1 MAPPYIKRVLVLL
14 ITLLGTAHAPAPGGS
29 NACAADGSSASYS
42 ETISMAQGVTK
53 RTIVTNGCPNHESYC
68 TGKPGP
74 APTCK
79 DKGEQGSDTEAIQQ
93 DVNVDIPA
101 NPILKS
107 SYTPGELD
115 CSMGAIAY
123 ALNGI
128 GFYSGAVGYDE
139 NGNCPQ
145 LDVADPEAEW
155 ISFDCCTGHSDY
167 EYAYHYHFPPS
178 CLLAQANKA
187 APISD
192 GHSAQVG
199 WAQDG
204 FPIYGPLG
212 PGGVEIRNCGTS
224 GAHATY
230 CQDECGG
237 YEGELPGVDNY
248 KYRYY
253 ITGKVGDLNTLP
265 STPMPDSEELYYPYT
280 IRCYRGCTIPSTPTG
295 ISDFKSC
302 EGTDGFTSAH
312 TATALDGYTT
322 PLAVQCQD
330 GNTYTDYGFTE
341 AVITPVDTGG
351 DVTEDTGGDVTE
363 DPTNDRVAG
372 ASEGSLSE
380 SDAAVTRA
388 PRQFAVAGAAAL
400 VAAIA

>member
-1 MAPPYIKRVLVLL
+1 MASLRRLLVLVLL
-14 ITLLGTAHAPAPGGS
+14 GTARAAAGD
-29 NACAADGSSASYS
+29 ACNEDGSSAAYT
-42 ETISMAQGVTK
+42 ETITTQQGVEK
-53 RTIVTNGCPNHESYC
+53 RTITSTGCPNHESYC

-74 APTCK
+74 APTC
-79 DKGEQGSDTEAIQQ
+79 DEEGLKGSGTEAVEQ
-93 DVNVDIPA
+93 DLSVDIPA

-107 SYTPGELD
+107 SYEPGELD

-280 IRCYRGCTIPSTPTG
+280 IRCYRGCTMSSG

-302 EGTDGFTSAH
+302 VGTDGFTSAH

-341 AVITPVDTGG
+341 AVPVDTGG

-380 SDAAVTRA
+380 SDAAATRA

-400 VAAIA
+400 AAALA

>member
-1 MAPPYIKRVLVLL
+1 MAPTGTKRVLVLL
-14 ITLLGTAHAPAPGGS
+14 MTLLGTAHAAAGDD
-29 NACAADGSSASYS
+29 CRADGSSASYS
-42 ETISMAQGVTK
+42 ETISTAQGVTK

-79 DKGEQGSDTEAIQQ
+79 DKGEQGSDTEAVEQ

-107 SYTPGELD
+107 SYEPGELD

-128 GFYSGAVGYDE
+128 GFYSGAVAFDSG
-139 NGNCPQ
+139 GNCPQ

-167 EYAYHYHFPPS
+167 EAAYHYHFPPS
-178 CLLAQANKA
+178 CLLAQANKV

-199 WAQDG
+199 WAEDG

-280 IRCYRGCTIPSTPTG
+280 IRCYRGCTLSSG

-302 EGTDGFTSAH
+302 ADGVGVTDGFTSAH
-312 TATALDGYTT
+312 TVVDGPGLDGYTT

-330 GNTYTDYGFTE
+330 GNSYTRR
-341 AVITPVDTGG
+341 AGG
-351 DVTEDTGGDVTE
+351 E
-363 DPTNDRVAG
+363 RRR
-372 ASEGSLSE
+372 GS
-380 SDAAVTRA
+380 
-388 PRQFAVAGAAAL
+388 
-400 VAAIA
+400 

>member
-1 MAPPYIKRVLVLL
+1 MAPPHTKRFVRLVM
-14 ITLLGTAHAPAPGGS
+14 LLGTAHAAAPAGS
-29 NACAADGSSASYS
+29 VKCAADGSSASYS
-42 ETISMAQGVTK
+42 ETISTAQGVVK

-79 DKGEQGSDTEAIQQ
+79 DEGQQGSDTEAVEQ
-93 DVNVDIPA
+93 DVSVDIPA

-107 SYTPGELD
+107 SYTAKELD

-128 GFYSGAVGYDE
+128 GFYSGAVGYDAD
-139 NGNCPQ
+139 GNCPQ

-167 EYAYHYHFPPS
+167 DAAYHYHFPPS

-187 APISD
+187 APVSD

-199 WAQDG
+199 WAEDG

-280 IRCYRGCTIPSTPTG
+280 IRCYRGCTMSSG
-295 ISDFKSC
+295 ISAFKSC
-302 EGTDGFTSAH
+302 VGTDGFTSAH
-312 TATALDGYTT
+312 SPTALDGYST
-322 PLAVQCQD
+322 PLAVQCKD
-330 GNTYTDYGFTE
+330 GNTYADYGFTE
-341 AVITPVDTGG
+341 AVITPVDSAD
-351 DVTEDTGGDVTE
+351 DVSEDV
-363 DPTNDRVAG
+363 
-372 ASEGSLSE
+372 SEGETGAVTTE
-380 SDAAVTRA
+380 SDAAATRA

-400 VAAIA
+400 AAALA

>member
-1 MAPPYIKRVLVLL
+1 MAPPHTKRFVRLVM
-14 ITLLGTAHAPAPGGS
+14 LLGTAHAAAPAGS
-29 NACAADGSSASYS
+29 VKCAADGSSASYS
-42 ETISMAQGVTK
+42 ETISTAQGVTK

-79 DKGEQGSDTEAIQQ
+79 DEGQQGSDTEAVEQ
-93 DVNVDIPA
+93 DVSVDIPA

-107 SYTPGELD
+107 SYTAKELD

-128 GFYSGAVGYDE
+128 GFYSGAVGYDAD
-139 NGNCPQ
+139 GNCPQ

-167 EYAYHYHFPPS
+167 DAAYHYHFPPS

-187 APISD
+187 APVSD

-199 WAQDG
+199 WAEDG

-280 IRCYRGCTIPSTPTG
+280 IRCYRGCTMSSG
-295 ISDFKSC
+295 ISAFKSC
-302 EGTDGFTSAH
+302 VGTDGFTSAH
-312 TATALDGYTT
+312 SPTALDGYST
-322 PLAVQCQD
+322 PLAVQCKD
-330 GNTYTDYGFTE
+330 GNTYADYGFTE
-341 AVITPVDTGG
+341 AVITPVDSAD
-351 DVTEDTGGDVTE
+351 DVSEDV
-363 DPTNDRVAG
+363 
-372 ASEGSLSE
+372 SEGETGAVTTE
-380 SDAAVTRA
+380 SDAAATRA
-388 PRQFAVAGAAAL
+388 PLQFAVAGAAVLAVAL
-400 VAAIA
+400 A

>member
-1 MAPPYIKRVLVLL
+1 MAPTGTKRVLVLL
-14 ITLLGTAHAPAPGGS
+14 MTLLGTAHAAAGDD
-29 NACAADGSSASYS
+29 CRADGSSASYS
-42 ETISMAQGVTK
+42 ETISTAQGVTK

-79 DKGEQGSDTEAIQQ
+79 DKGEQGSDTEAVEQ

-107 SYTPGELD
+107 SYEPGELD

-128 GFYSGAVGYDE
+128 GFYSGAVAFDSG
-139 NGNCPQ
+139 GNCPQ

-178 CLLAQANKA
+178 CLLAQANKV

-199 WAQDG
+199 WAEDG

-280 IRCYRGCTIPSTPTG
+280 IRCYRGCTLSSG

-302 EGTDGFTSAH
+302 ADGVGVTDGFTSAH
-312 TATALDGYTT
+312 TVVDGPGLDGYTT

-341 AVITPVDTGG
+341 AVITPVDTGETG
-351 DVTEDTGGDVTE
+351 AVTT
-363 DPTNDRVAG
+363 
-372 ASEGSLSE
+372 E

-400 VAAIA
+400 AAALA

>member
-199 WAQDG
+199 WAEDG

-224 GAHATY
+224 GAHSTY

-280 IRCYRGCTIPSTPTG
+280 IRCYRGCTLSSG

-302 EGTDGFTSAH
+302 ADTTTGATDGFTSAH
-312 TATALDGYTT
+312 TVVDGPGLDGYTT
-322 PLAVQCQD
+322 PLAVQCLD
-330 GNTYTDYGFTE
+330 GDSYTDYDFTE
-341 AVITPVDTGG
+341 AVITPVDTAGDGG
-351 DVTEDTGGDVTE
+351 TTGETGAVTT
-363 DPTNDRVAG
+363 
-372 ASEGSLSE
+372 E

>member
-1 MAPPYIKRVLVLL
+1 M
-14 ITLLGTAHAPAPGGS
+14 LLGTARAAAPAGS
-29 NACAADGSSASYS
+29 VKCAADGSSASYS
-42 ETISMAQGVTK
+42 ETITTAQGVTK

-79 DKGEQGSDTEAIQQ
+79 DEGQQGSDTEAVEQ
-93 DVNVDIPA
+93 DVSVDIPA

-107 SYTPGELD
+107 SYTAKELD

-128 GFYSGAVGYDE
+128 GFYSGAVGYDAD
-139 NGNCPQ
+139 GNCPQ

-167 EYAYHYHFPPS
+167 DAAYHYHFPPS

-187 APISD
+187 APVSD

-199 WAQDG
+199 WAEDG

-224 GAHATY
+224 GAHSTY

-280 IRCYRGCTIPSTPTG
+280 IRCYRGCTMSSG
-295 ISDFKSC
+295 ISAFKSC
-302 EGTDGFTSAH
+302 VGTDGFTSAH
-312 TATALDGYTT
+312 SATALDGYST

-330 GNTYTDYGFTE
+330 GNTYADYGFTE
-341 AVITPVDTGG
+341 AVITPVDSAD
-351 DVTEDTGGDVTE
+351 DVSEDV
-363 DPTNDRVAG
+363 
-372 ASEGSLSE
+372 SEGETGAVTTE
-380 SDAAVTRA
+380 SDAAATRA

-400 VAAIA
+400 AAALA

>member
-1 MAPPYIKRVLVLL
+1 MAPTGTKRVLVLL
-14 ITLLGTAHAPAPGGS
+14 VTLLGTARAAAGD
-29 NACAADGSSASYS
+29 ACAADGSSASYS
-42 ETISMAQGVTK
+42 ETISTAQGVTK

-128 GFYSGAVGYDE
+128 GFYSGAVGFVS
-139 NGNCPQ
+139 GGPCPQ

-167 EYAYHYHFPPS
+167 EAAYHYHFPPS
-178 CLLAQANKA
+178 CLLAQANKV

-199 WAQDG
+199 WAEDG

-224 GAHATY
+224 GAHSTY

-280 IRCYRGCTIPSTPTG
+280 IRCYRGCTLSSG

-302 EGTDGFTSAH
+302 ADTTTGATDGFTSAH
-312 TATALDGYTT
+312 TVVDGPGLDGYTT
-322 PLAVQCQD
+322 PLAVQCLD
-330 GNTYTDYGFTE
+330 GDSYTDYDFTE
-341 AVITPVDTGG
+341 AVITPVDTAGDGG
-351 DVTEDTGGDVTE
+351 TTDETGAVTT
-363 DPTNDRVAG
+363 
-372 ASEGSLSE
+372 E

>member
-107 SYTPGELD
+107 SYEAGELD

-224 GAHATY
+224 GAHSTY

-280 IRCYRGCTIPSTPTG
+280 IRCYRGCTLSSG

-302 EGTDGFTSAH
+302 ADTTTGATDGFTSAH
-312 TATALDGYTT
+312 TVVDGPGLDGYTT
-322 PLAVQCQD
+322 PLAVQCLD
-330 GNTYTDYGFTE
+330 GDSYTDYDFTE
-341 AVITPVDTGG
+341 AVITPVDTAGDGG
-351 DVTEDTGGDVTE
+351 TTGETGAVTT
-363 DPTNDRVAG
+363 
-372 ASEGSLSE
+372 E

>member
-1 MAPPYIKRVLVLL
+1 MAPPHTKRVVRLVM
-14 ITLLGTAHAPAPGGS
+14 LLGTAHAAAPAGS
-29 NACAADGSSASYS
+29 VKCAADGSSASYS
-42 ETISMAQGVTK
+42 ETISTAQGVVK
-53 RTIVTNGCPNHESYC
+53 RTITSTGCPNHESYC

-74 APTCK
+74 APMCK
-79 DKGEQGSDTEAIQQ
+79 DEGQQGTDTEAVEQ
-93 DVNVDIPA
+93 DTLRDVGVDIPA

-107 SYTPGELD
+107 SYTPKELD

-128 GFYSGAVGYDE
+128 GFYSGAVGYDAD
-139 NGNCPQ
+139 GNCPQ

-167 EYAYHYHFPPS
+167 DAAYHYHFPPS

-187 APISD
+187 APVSD

-199 WAQDG
+199 WAEDG

-280 IRCYRGCTIPSTPTG
+280 IRCYRGCTMSSG
-295 ISDFKSC
+295 ISAFKSC
-302 EGTDGFTSAH
+302 VGTDGFTSAH
-312 TATALDGYTT
+312 TATALDGYST

-330 GNTYTDYGFTE
+330 GNTYADYGFTE
-341 AVITPVDTGG
+341 AVITPVDSAD
-351 DVTEDTGGDVTE
+351 DVSEDV
-363 DPTNDRVAG
+363 
-372 ASEGSLSE
+372 SEGETGAVTTE
-380 SDAAVTRA
+380 SDAAATRA
-388 PRQFAVAGAAAL
+388 PRQFAVAAAAAL
-400 VAAIA
+400 AAAIA

>member
-1 MAPPYIKRVLVLL
+1 MASLRRLL
-14 ITLLGTAHAPAPGGS
+14 GLMLLGTARAAAGD
-29 NACAADGSSASYS
+29 ACAEDGSSAAYT
-42 ETISMAQGVTK
+42 ETISTAQGVTK
-53 RTIVTNGCPNHESYC
+53 RTIVSNGCPNHESYC

-74 APTCK
+74 APLCK
-79 DKGEQGSDTEAIQQ
+79 DEGEQGTGTEAIEQ
-93 DVNVDIPA
+93 DLSVDIPA

-128 GFYSGAVGYDE
+128 GFYSGAVGFVS
-139 NGNCPQ
+139 GGPCPQ

-167 EYAYHYHFPPS
+167 EAAYHYHFPPS
-178 CLLAQANKA
+178 CLLAQANKV

-199 WAQDG
+199 WAEDG

-253 ITGKVGDLNTLP
+253 ITGKVGDLNSLP
-265 STPMPDSEELYYPYT
+265 SNPKPDLEALYYPYT
-280 IRCYRGCTIPSTPTG
+280 IRCYRGCTMSSG

-330 GNTYTDYGFTE
+330 GNSYTDYGFTE
-341 AVITPVDTGG
+341 AVITPVDTAG
-351 DVTEDTGGDVTE
+351 DGSE

-380 SDAAVTRA
+380 SDAAATRA

>member
-1 MAPPYIKRVLVLL
+1 MALL
-14 ITLLGTAHAPAPGGS
+14 RRFLIFVLLGTARAAAPAGS
-29 NACAADGSSASYS
+29 VKCAADGSSASYS
-42 ETISMAQGVTK
+42 ETISTDQGVTK
-53 RTIVTNGCPNHESYC
+53 RTITSTGCPNHESYC

-74 APTCK
+74 SPTCK
-79 DKGEQGSDTEAIQQ
+79 DEGQQGTDTEAVEQ
-93 DVNVDIPA
+93 DTLRDMGVDIPA

-107 SYTPGELD
+107 SYTPKELD

-128 GFYSGAVGYDE
+128 GFYSGAVGYDAH
-139 NGNCPQ
+139 GNCPQ

-167 EYAYHYHFPPS
+167 DAAYHYHFPPS

-187 APISD
+187 APVSD

-199 WAQDG
+199 WAEDG

-280 IRCYRGCTIPSTPTG
+280 IRCYRGCTLSSG

-302 EGTDGFTSAH
+302 ADGVGVTDGFTSAH
-312 TATALDGYTT
+312 TVDDGPGLDGYTT

-341 AVITPVDTGG
+341 AVITPVDSAD
-351 DVTEDTGGDVTE
+351 DVSEDV
-363 DPTNDRVAG
+363 
-372 ASEGSLSE
+372 SEGETGAVTTE
-380 SDAAVTRA
+380 SDAAATRA

-400 VAAIA
+400 VAALA

>member
-1 MAPPYIKRVLVLL
+1 MAPPYIKRVLLM
-14 ITLLGTAHAPAPGGS
+14 TLLGTARAAAGD
-29 NACAADGSSASYS
+29 ACAADGSSAAYA
-42 ETISMAQGVTK
+42 ETISTAQGVQK
-53 RTIVTNGCPNHESYC
+53 LTIVTNGCPNHESYC

-74 APTCK
+74 APACR
-79 DKGEQGSDTEAIQQ
+79 DEGEQGTETEAIEQ
-93 DVNVDIPA
+93 DVSVDIPA

-199 WAQDG
+199 WAEDG

-280 IRCYRGCTIPSTPTG
+280 IRCYRGCTMSSG

-302 EGTDGFTSAH
+302 VGTDGFTSAH

-341 AVITPVDTGG
+341 AVPVDTGG

-380 SDAAVTRA
+380 SDAAATRA

-400 VAAIA
+400 AAALA

>member
-1 MAPPYIKRVLVLL
+1 MAPTGTKRVLVLL
-14 ITLLGTAHAPAPGGS
+14 VTLLGTAHAAAGD
-29 NACAADGSSASYS
+29 ACAADGSSAAYT
-42 ETISMAQGVTK
+42 ETISTAQGVTK

-212 PGGVEIRNCGTS
+212 PGGVEIRNCGTCLLYTS
-224 GAHATY
+224 
-230 CQDECGG
+230 
-237 YEGELPGVDNY
+237 
-248 KYRYY
+248 
-253 ITGKVGDLNTLP
+253 P
-265 STPMPDSEELYYPYT
+265 SP
-280 IRCYRGCTIPSTPTG
+280 R
-295 ISDFKSC
+295 
-302 EGTDGFTSAH
+302 
-312 TATALDGYTT
+312 
-322 PLAVQCQD
+322 
-330 GNTYTDYGFTE
+330 
-341 AVITPVDTGG
+341 
-351 DVTEDTGGDVTE
+351 
-363 DPTNDRVAG
+363 
-372 ASEGSLSE
+372 
-380 SDAAVTRA
+380 DA
-388 PRQFAVAGAAAL
+388 
-400 VAAIA
+400 